1 MNKTL
6 VLSATLENLETL
18 IAHASSFATD
28 NGMDPKLVYQVEL
41 SLEEV
46 LVNVISYAYP
56 EGTQGNVEVN
66 CSWEVR
72 QGLTLEVVDYGEAFD
87 PLAKPDP
94 DTSLSL
100 DERSIGG
107 LGIFLTKK
115 MMDKVT
121 YDRCQG
127 KNILTLIKHCQ
138 TS

>member
-6 VLSATLENLETL
+6 TLSATLENLEAFL
-18 IAHASSFATD
+18 DAVRGFAAD
-28 NGMDPKLVYQVEL
+28 CGMDDKLLHQVEL

-56 EGTQGNVEVN
+56 KEEQGDVEVR
-66 CSWEVR
+66 CAWDI
-72 QGLTLEVVDYGEAFD
+72 QKGLTVVVVDSGAAFD

-100 DERSIGG
+100 DERGIGG

-121 YDRCQG
+121 YERCHG
-127 KNILTLIKHCQ
+127 KNIFTMTKLCPEN
-138 TS
+138 

>member
-6 VLSATLENLETL
+6 VLSATLENLEPL
-18 IAHASSFATD
+18 IAHARSFATD

-56 EGTQGNVEVN
+56 QGSQGNVAVN
-66 CSWEVR
+66 CSWEVC
-72 QGLTLEVVDYGEAFD
+72 QGLTIEVVDYGDAFD

-127 KNILTLIKHCQ
+127 KNILTMIKHCQ
-138 TS
+138 VP